1 MNQIEYGEKRLDLTD
16 RRFVVIFRS
25 FRQSDVSPLDVIIYS
40 SVLRQSPAIITSQSR
55 PENVTGNLKHIP
67 KESNPSTTLN
77 LFNEE
82 TK

>member
-1 MNQIEYGEKRLDLTD
+1 MNQIEYREKRLDLTD
-16 RRFVVIFRS
+16 RRLVVIFRS
-25 FRQSDVSPLDVIIYS
+25 FRQSDVSPLDVFIYS

-55 PENVTGNLKHIP
+55 PENVTQNLNIP
-67 KESNPSTTLN
+67 KESNPSTLD